1 MPSSTTTLTI
11 SYKVD
16 AALPMSAEEF
26 ITAYLTDI
34 PLRGLAGGR
43 LTDEQIELKIKTEAV
58 RIENSLSIKI
68 PQQKLSEYS
77 DFNRSLFQAWGYIK
91 FNFLINTITA
101 LEGRLN
107 FAQQI
112 VYPTSWISYDRSLEN
127 KRNMYIIAGQQA
139 EEDVGSPSNSSFIAI
154 FNGRFPIF
162 GTADTNNIPNYW
174 WVNYTTGF
182 ESVPLDI
189 LDAIGK
195 KAAIQVLNI
204 MGDINFGA
212 GIASKSLSIDGLSQ
226 SINTTQSAENALYSA
241 RIRMYQGDLKV
252 EMLELRNRYL
262 GLSVMAL

>member
-1 MPSSTTTLTI
+1 MPSSTTILTI
-11 SYKVD
+11 KYKVD

-26 ITAYLTDI
+26 ITAYLTGI
-34 PLRGLAGGR
+34 PLRGLGGER
-43 LTDEQIELKIKTEAV
+43 LTDEQIEIKIKTEAV

-68 PQQKLSEYS
+68 AQQKLSEYN
-77 DFNRSLFQAWGYIK
+77 DFNRDLFRNWGYIK
-91 FNFLINTITA
+91 HNFLINDITV

-112 VYPTSWISYDRSLEN
+112 KYPVSWVSYDRSLEN
-127 KRNMYIIAGQQA
+127 KRNMYIIAGQQSTDEA
-139 EEDVGSPSNSSFIAI
+139 GAPTNDSFIAI

-162 GTADTNNIPNYW
+162 GAADTNNIPNYW
-174 WVNYTTGF
+174 YTNYTTGF
-182 ESVPLDI
+182 TEVPLDI

-262 GLSVMAL
+262 GLSVMAM